1 MRTKLFSAVLLLA
14 ATVSAE
20 DYPEVSRVG
29 KQIIQ
34 LTEVT
39 TPGFSTPAVLFNK
52 VKNATDE
59 PKYKD
64 YLTSL
69 GKRQQYI
76 VGGEYRLRYVEEAP
90 LLNYSYDIT
99 QLWIQTTF
107 DSKNILSS

>member
-1 MRTKLFSAVLLLA
+1 MRSKVFSAVLLLA

-20 DYPEVSRVG
+20 DYPEVSRAG

-39 TPGFSTPAVLFNK
+39 TPGFATPSVLFNK

-69 GKRQQYI
+69 GKR
-76 VGGEYRLRYVEEAP
+76 
-90 LLNYSYDIT
+90 
-99 QLWIQTTF
+99 
-107 DSKNILSS
+107 